1 MPSVPTNGSR
11 RIPRGYGP
19 RVIAGRY
26 ATAQDQYIRPL
37 SLADREFPWFSVIPE
52 ETEIFVSPYPLHHDP
67 RYFSPE
73 PESFLPE
80 RWLKSPSSVSPHFRQ
95 LGPYI
100 HNTSAFIPFSY
111 GPHNCVGRQ
120 LAYRQLRYV
129 VCLMMRRFEVQFAH
143 GFCPRDWIE
152 KACDRLVLS
161 TDPLPVVL
169 APLPRQSRVNGGM

>member
-1 MPSVPTNGSR
+1 MRASWTPDINAVNRFEPVSLTDQDLSR
-11 RIPRGYGP
+11 
-19 RVIAGRY
+19 
-26 ATAQDQYIRPL
+26 
-37 SLADREFPWFSVIPE
+37 FSVIPE
-52 ETEIFVSPYPLHHDP
+52 ETEIFVSPYPLHRDP

-80 RWLKSPSSVSPHFRQ
+80 RWLASPSSVSPEFRH

-100 HNTSAFIPFSY
+100 HNTAAFIPFSY

-129 VCLMMRRFEVQFAH
+129 VCLMMRRFEIQFAH

-169 APLPRQSRVNGGM
+169 TPRLKSTRGTGDV